1 MKILSVFMLLFML
14 SSCVS
19 IFKYKASQSEYNK
32 SVQTGYQYNKDM
44 ARLKQLNAKMRNE
57 INLLTIDEDSMN
69 SSVSKKYI
77 LKRLEKHGIKVKA
90 ADFNPEYLPLKH
102 PTLRERYINTET
114 INYSKLNPDTA
125 RNIKWLTNKE
135 KDIYYWLNYA
145 RMYPR
150 DFCDKYI
157 LPLMETNADPNYLLT
172 LIDYMYEMKPM
183 NPLIPDKSLYESAK
197 CHAEST
203 GKAGIVGHDRLKG
216 CTSKYYGECCDYG
229 NFSAKDHVIRLL
241 VDEHVSSLG
250 HRYISLGF
258 YDQVGISVASHIK
271 YSETV
276 VFDFW

>member
-19 IFKYKASQSEYNK
+19 IFKYKAIESEYGK
-32 SVQTGYQYNKDM
+32 SVKLGYQYNKDI
-44 ARLKQLNAKMRNE
+44 ARLKQLNAKTRNE
-57 INLLTIDEDSMN
+57 INLLTIDADSMN
-69 SSVSKKYI
+69 SSVSTKYI
-77 LKRLEKHGIKVKA
+77 LKRLEKHGIKIKSD
-90 ADFNPEYLPLKH
+90 DFDPSNLPLEH
-102 PTLRERYINTET
+102 PSSRESYSYSDKKIN
-114 INYSKLNPDTA
+114 SKLNPDTA

-157 LPLMETNADPNYLLT
+157 LPLLDTDTDPNYLIT

-197 CHAEST
+197 CHAETS
-203 GKAGIVGHDRLKG
+203 GKAGYYGHKRLLG
-216 CTSKYYGECCDYG
+216 CKEKFMGECCDYG
-229 NFSAKDHVIRLL
+229 NFSARDHVIRLL
-241 VDEHVSSLG
+241 VDERVSSLG
-250 HRYISLGF
+250 LRYISLGF
-258 YDQVGISVASHIK
+258 YDMVGISVAGHK
-271 YSETV
+271 VYGETV

>member
-19 IFKYKASQSEYNK
+19 IFKYKASQADYNQ
-32 SVQTGYQYNKDM
+32 SVQLGL
-44 ARLKQLNAKMRNE
+44 ARLKQLNAKTRNE
-57 INLLTIDEDSMN
+57 INLLTIDADSMN
-69 SSVSKKYI
+69 SSVSTKYI
-77 LKRLEKHGIKVKA
+77 LRRLEKHGIKVKA
-90 ADFNPEYLPLKH
+90 EDFNPEYLPLRH
-102 PTLRERYINTET
+102 PSSRDWDITEEETTKYI
-114 INYSKLNPDTA
+114 KLNPDTA
-125 RNIKWLTNKE
+125 RNIKWLTTKE

-157 LPLMETNADPNYLLT
+157 LPLMETDTDPNYLLT

-183 NPLIPDKSLYESAK
+183 NPLVPDKSLYESAK
-197 CHAEST
+197 CHAETS
-203 GKAGIVGHDRLKG
+203 GKAGYNGHKRLLG
-216 CTSKYYGECCDYG
+216 CKEKFMGECCDYG
-229 NFSAKDHVIRLL
+229 NFSARDHVIRLL
-241 VDEHVSSLG
+241 VDEQVSSLG
-250 HRYISLGF
+250 HRYTSLGF